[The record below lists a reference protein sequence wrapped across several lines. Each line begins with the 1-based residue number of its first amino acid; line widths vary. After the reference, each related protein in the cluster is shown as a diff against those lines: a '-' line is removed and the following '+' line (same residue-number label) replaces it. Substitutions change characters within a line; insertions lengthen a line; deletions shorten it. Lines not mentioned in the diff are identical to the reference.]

1 MDGSAGHT
9 RDVRAPGTAPVVP
22 GLAAQL
28 TLDALIAETGRQLC
42 AQLAV
47 LRLPQFDLTIT
58 YDVAGGR
65 YSSAP
70 LRPSVRKLLA
80 VAQLNDPALPMPA
93 TLEHGGPAL
102 ATPIHDAERRPAGAL
117 CVVRSTETGP
127 FSRTDAQALQ
137 SLATRVSTLLQRHH
151 DGMTGVLNRT
161 LYDARAADAF
171 TRAAAESRPL
181 GLLHVDVDL
190 LHVTNER
197 HGYEVGDEVLRL
209 VARTLV
215 TTAPTGALVARV
227 AGDRFSILAEF
238 DTADAAFALAA
249 RAAESIRTLE
259 LQVPSDR
266 VPVSASIGVFFASPA
281 VRPGEAQNRA
291 QLACRVAKER
301 GRGRAELYRSD
312 DAGIARREEDLA
324 VIGDVFRAVQ
334 HDEFLLMAQPIVALG
349 SPGAAPQFEILL
361 RMRRGGDL
369 VPPGEFL
376 GAAEHYHLM
385 PAIDRWVVR
394 HSLAMLHLHQSLIES
409 TGARFSINLSG
420 QSLGDP
426 DFAEFLER
434 QVHAHPALGP
444 HLTFEI
450 TETAAVSRLQP
461 ALALMRRLGDLGCD
475 FALDDFG
482 AGASS
487 FGYLRDLPVQKLKI
501 DASFVR
507 DLGADKVSEA
517 MIRATREVA
526 KTLGLTLV
534 AEGVETETSRR
545 ALEAMSIGH
554 AQGFL
559 FGVPQP
565 LHVVLQT
572 TLPELADELARVRQ
586 AATAAATAPTPAT
599 S

>member
-1 MDGSAGHT
+1 MDGSAGHS
-9 RDVRAPGTAPVVP
+9 RDARAPGPAAGTP
-22 GLAAQL
+22 GVAAQPS
-28 TLDALIAETGRQLC
+28 LDALIAETGRQLS

-80 VAQLNDPALPMPA
+80 VTQLNDPALPMPA

-102 ATPIHDAERRPAGAL
+102 ATPVYDADRRPAGAL

-127 FSRTDAQALQ
+127 FSRGDAQALQ
-137 SLATRVSTLLQRHH
+137 ALAARVSTLLQRHH
-151 DGMTGVLNRT
+151 DEMTGVLNRA
-161 LYDARAADAF
+161 LYDARTADLFA
-171 TRAAAESRPL
+171 RAAAESLPL

-197 HGYEVGDEVLRL
+197 HGYDVGDEVVRL

-215 TTAPTGALVARV
+215 ATAPSGALVARV
-227 AGDRFSILAEF
+227 AGDRFSIVAEF
-238 DTADAAFALAA
+238 DTADAAYALGA
-249 RAAESIRTLE
+249 RAAESIRSLE
-259 LQVPSDR
+259 LNVRGDR
-266 VPVSASIGVFFASPA
+266 VPVSASVGVFFASPA

-301 GRGRAELYRSD
+301 GRGRAELYRAE

-334 HDEFLLMAQPIVALG
+334 HDEFMLMAQPIVALG
-349 SPGAAPQFEILL
+349 MPGAAPQFEILL
-361 RMRRGGDL
+361 RMRRDGDL

-394 HSLAMLHLHQSLIES
+394 HALALLHLHQPLVVS

-450 TETAAVSRLQP
+450 TETAAVGRLQP
-461 ALALMRRLGDLGCD
+461 ALALMRRLGELGCD

-507 DLGADKVSEA
+507 DLGSDKISEA
-517 MIRATREVA
+517 MVRATREVA

-534 AEGVETETSRR
+534 AEGVETEASRR
-545 ALEAMSIGH
+545 ALESMSIGH

-565 LHVVLQT
+565 LRIVLQT
-572 TLPELADELARVRQ
+572 TLPELAEELAR
-586 AATAAATAPTPAT
+586 AGLACASPALG
-599 S
+599 

>member
-1 MDGSAGHT
+1 MDRSVGHPLELRDAGPAPSAAA
-9 RDVRAPGTAPVVP
+9 V
-22 GLAAQL
+22 LATQPS
-28 TLDALIAETGRQLC
+28 LDALIAETGRQLA

-58 YDVAGGR
+58 YDVAGAR
-65 YSSAP
+65 YSCAP

-80 VAQLNDPALPMPA
+80 VTQLNDPALPMPA

-102 ATPIHDAERRPAGAL
+102 ATAVYDADRRPAGAL

-127 FSRTDAQALQ
+127 FSRADAQALQ
-137 SLATRVSTLLQRHH
+137 ALAARVSMLLRRHH
-151 DGMTGVLNRT
+151 DGMTGVLTRT
-161 LYDARAADAF
+161 LYDARTTELFARAAADA
-171 TRAAAESRPL
+171 RPL

-197 HGYEVGDEVLRL
+197 HGYDVGDEVLRL

-215 TTAPTGALVARV
+215 ATAPAGALVARV
-227 AGDRFSILAEF
+227 AGDRFSIVLEC
-238 DTADAAFALAA
+238 DSADAAFALGT
-249 RAAESIRTLE
+249 RAAESIRRLE
-259 LQVPSDR
+259 LQVRGDR

-312 DAGIARREEDLA
+312 DAGIARREDDLA

-349 SPGAAPQFEILL
+349 APGAAPQFEILL
-361 RMRRGGDL
+361 RMQRDGDL

-394 HSLAMLHLHQSLIES
+394 HSLALLHMHEPLIVAS
-409 TGARFSINLSG
+409 GARFSLNLSG

-450 TETAAVSRLQP
+450 TETAAVGRLQP
-461 ALALMRRLGDLGCD
+461 ALALMRRLGELGCD

-507 DLGADKVSEA
+507 DLGSDKVSEA
-517 MIRATREVA
+517 MVRATREVA

-534 AEGVETETSRR
+534 AEGVESETSRR

-565 LHVVLQT
+565 LRVVLQT
-572 TLPELADELARVRQ
+572 TLPELAEELARAALAAKAAAVEP
-586 AATAAATAPTPAT
+586 AAT
-599 S
+599 